1 MAPTR
6 SFLSTLLLL
15 LSTTTVIVEGGFFKK
30 KHRRQKAG
38 TKYQDH
44 DAVHV
49 VVNKVGWVAHTY
61 KVMMYICK
69 YSFDDA
75 LIYIAW
81 SFFGWG
87 GGDNDLAMGGS
98 DIYVDG

>member
-1 MAPTR
+1 MAPKR
-6 SFLSTLLLL
+6 SSFLSTLLLL

-49 VVNKVGWVAHTY
+49 LVNKVGSVVYTY
-61 KVMMYICK
+61 NVMYICK

-75 LIYIAW
+75 LFNIAW
-81 SFFGWG
+81 SFFGVGG
-87 GGDNDLAMGGS
+87 GGDD
-98 DIYVDG
+98 D